1 MKTNLRQEANGRQ
14 CTVRLPGICNRNP
27 ETTVLAHMNEKS
39 MFGVGMGQ
47 KVDDLFGCWACS
59 DCHDAI
65 DHRVKTEYTREEL
78 YTERCTAVLRTQN
91 ILLKEGKIG
100 VLK

>member
-1 MKTNLRQEANGRQ
+1 MSVKLRQEANGRQ

-47 KVDDLFGCWACS
+47 KVDDLFACFACS

-78 YTERCTAVLRTQN
+78 YTERYTAVLRTQN